1 MHGSSIPSI
10 ATFLFLLLATT
21 TNATLLPSLKGLF
34 TKHGPQVNA
43 SDVRFTQYQRPGPD
57 DSRSPCPALNAIA
70 NHGFIKRSGKNVNL
84 PEIILGLFFGLGV
97 SPEVSGV
104 IGALGMASS
113 SKPLTLG
120 FDLHDLSKHMFAIEH
135 DCSFSRQ
142 DALIGDNNAF
152 NQELWEVALAKIN
165 GSKHVNP
172 IEIGRAK
179 SARIQDALRRNPQSV
194 YGPRAAAFGYLEHG
208 LLLTALG
215 SPIPGISR
223 LDYLRCFFEDER
235 LPYHLGW
242 RPLPEATNVATAL
255 AVGIASIAGDSHILT
270 DAGRVIIGTPS
281 DLLQTLVPPEY
292 DFLADLTSMITDL
305 GFDSK
310 VMAPLKLLLGKV

>member
-1 MHGSSIPSI
+1 MT
-10 ATFLFLLLATT
+10 A
-21 TNATLLPSLKGLF
+21 
-34 TKHGPQVNA
+34 
-43 SDVRFTQYQRPGPD
+43 
-57 DSRSPCPALNAIA
+57 RSPCPALNAIA
-70 NHGFIKRSGKNVNL
+70 NHGFINRSGKNVNL
-84 PEIILGLFFGLGV
+84 PEIILGLFLGMGV

-104 IGALGMASS
+104 IGALGMVSS

-120 FDLHDLSKHMFAIEH
+120 FDLQDLSKHMFAIEH

-152 NQELWEVALAKIN
+152 NPELWNVALAQIN

-172 IEIGRAK
+172 IDIGRAK

-208 LLLTALG
+208 LVLTALG
-215 SPIPGISR
+215 APIPGIAR

-242 RPLPEATNVATAL
+242 RPTPEATNVATAL
-255 AVGIASIAGDSHILT
+255 AVGIASIAGDKHVLT
-270 DAGRVIIGTPS
+270 DAARVVLGTPS
-281 DLLQTLVPPEY
+281 VCLQVK
-292 DFLADLTSMITDL
+292 AQSRRC
-305 GFDSK
+305 
-310 VMAPLKLLLGKV
+310 

>member
-1 MHGSSIPSI
+1 MT
-10 ATFLFLLLATT
+10 A
-21 TNATLLPSLKGLF
+21 
-34 TKHGPQVNA
+34 
-43 SDVRFTQYQRPGPD
+43 
-57 DSRSPCPALNAIA
+57 RSPCPALNAIA

-84 PEIILGLFFGLGV
+84 PEIILGLFLGLGV

-120 FDLHDLSKHMFAIEH
+120 FDLQDLSKHMFAIEH

-152 NQELWEVALAKIN
+152 NPELWNVALAQIN

-172 IEIGRAK
+172 IDIGRAK

-208 LLLTALG
+208 LVLTALG
-215 SPIPGISR
+215 APIPGIAR

-242 RPLPEATNVATAL
+242 RPTPEATNVATAL
-255 AVGIASIAGDSHILT
+255 AVGIASIAGDKHLLT
-270 DAGRVIIGTPS
+270 DAGRVVLGTPS
-281 DLLQTLVPPEY
+281 VCY
-292 DFLADLTSMITDL
+292 RVIARSR
-305 GFDSK
+305 GC
-310 VMAPLKLLLGKV
+310 

>member
-1 MHGSSIPSI
+1 M
-10 ATFLFLLLATT
+10 
-21 TNATLLPSLKGLF
+21 
-34 TKHGPQVNA
+34 
-43 SDVRFTQYQRPGPD
+43 
-57 DSRSPCPALNAIA
+57 
-70 NHGFIKRSGKNVNL
+70 
-84 PEIILGLFFGLGV
+84 GV

-120 FDLHDLSKHMFAIEH
+120 FDLEDLSKHMFAIEH

-165 GSKHVNP
+165 GSAHVNP

-179 SARIQDALRRNPQSV
+179 SARIQDALRRNPQSI

-281 DLLQTLVPPEY
+281 VCFASSHCTTERLLTERPGSS
-292 DFLADLTSMITDL
+292 ADSRSTQVRLPRQSHQHDHRSRLRFESNASIEVAFGEGLMYSTAA
-305 GFDSK
+305 
-310 VMAPLKLLLGKV
+310 VVVV

>member
-1 MHGSSIPSI
+1 M
-10 ATFLFLLLATT
+10 
-21 TNATLLPSLKGLF
+21 
-34 TKHGPQVNA
+34 
-43 SDVRFTQYQRPGPD
+43 
-57 DSRSPCPALNAIA
+57 
-70 NHGFIKRSGKNVNL
+70 
-84 PEIILGLFFGLGV
+84 GV

-104 IGALGMASS
+104 IGALGMVSS

-120 FDLHDLSKHMFAIEH
+120 FDLEDLSKHMFAIEH

-165 GSKHVNP
+165 GSAHVNP

-179 SARIQDALRRNPQSV
+179 SARIQDALRRNPQSI

-281 DLLQTLVPPEY
+281 VCLRIIERPKNSLTERLGSPP
-292 DFLADLTSMITDL
+292 
-305 GFDSK
+305 DSCATK
-310 VMAPLKLLLGKV
+310 IRLPRQSHQHDHRSWLRFESHASVEVTVGEGLMYSTAAVAVA